1 MKYIKNNIIIACMA
15 VGMLSLGACND
26 FLDREPLDKV
36 TAESYLKSEGDL
48 AAFAIKQY
56 EILPNVV
63 NQYSVGPIGLGDDHT
78 DNQAKANGELKYWQ
92 PGQWRVRE
100 KEEKEELKD
109 QEWSFYRIRAF
120 NFFFQQV
127 LPKYE
132 AGEIQ
137 GVKANIDQYIGEVY
151 FLRAYE
157 YFKRL
162 KMFGDFPI
170 VTDVLVDEREMLVA
184 ASQRQPRNK
193 VARFILEDLDKA
205 IGLLSN
211 DIGNK
216 NRITR
221 DAALLFKSRVA
232 LYEASFETYHRGTPR
247 VPGEAGWPGAMMEY
261 NSGFSI
267 DLNQEITFFTDQ
279 AMAAAKEV
287 ADKITLTSNSG
298 QNTPNTGQ
306 TAGWNPYFE
315 MFAAM
320 DMSSYSEVIM
330 WHSFD
335 AGVNVGNAIMK
346 YALTSGSNTGL
357 TRGFVESFLMK
368 NGLPIYAS
376 GSNYSKIDSTLDLVK
391 KDRDGRLQ
399 LFLASEHSI
408 RSVYTDADTSK
419 YLGVPNI
426 IDITEQRK
434 VTGYTALKGV
444 NYSYDADNLPSG
456 TSEESGAIIFRG
468 VEAYLNYIEA
478 SCLKNGGNSIDGT
491 ARSYWKA
498 IRERAGVD
506 TDIDKTIAATNL
518 SMENDW
524 GVYSGGVAVSS
535 IMYNIRRERRCEF
548 MWEGMRWDDLIR
560 WRALDQVKDYI
571 IEGCN
576 FWDNM
581 YKAERF
587 FDKAANES
595 KLVPAGTP
603 GKVANVSS
611 KEKSGKY
618 LRPYQVVENNNGLY
632 NGYNWM
638 KANYLHPICI
648 THLRVSANDQN
659 NVTTSPIYQNPYWPI
674 EPNQSQLE

>member
-1 MKYIKNNIIIACMA
+1 MKYIKKNIAIACMA
-15 VGMLSLGACND
+15 IGMLSLGACND
-26 FLDREPLDKV
+26 FLDRQPLDKV
-36 TAESYLKSEGDL
+36 TAESYLKTEGDL

-56 EILPNVV
+56 EIFPNVV
-63 NQYSVGPIGLGDDHT
+63 NNYSIGPIALGDDHS
-78 DNQAKANGELKYWQ
+78 DNQAKTNGELKYWQ

-100 KEEKEELKD
+100 KEEKGELKD

-120 NFFFQQV
+120 NFFFQEV

-132 AGEIQ
+132 AGAIQ
-137 GVKANIDQYIGEVY
+137 GTQSNIDQYIGEVY

-170 VTDVLVDEREMLVA
+170 VTEVLVDDKELLIA
-184 ASQRQPRNK
+184 SSQRQPRNK

-221 DAALLFKSRVA
+221 DVALLFKSRVA

-247 VPGEAGWPGAMMEY
+247 VPGEGGWPGAAMDY
-261 NSGFSI
+261 NKDFSI
-267 DLNQEITFFTDQ
+267 NLDQEIAFFLDE
-279 AMAAAKEV
+279 ALAASKEV
-287 ADKITLTSNSG
+287 ADKITLTPNSG
-298 QNTPNTGQ
+298 RNSPNYGQ
-306 TAGWNPYFE
+306 TSGWNPYFE
-315 MFAAM
+315 MFADI
-320 DMSSYSEVIM
+320 DMSGYSEVLM
-330 WHSFD
+330 WHSFN
-335 AGVNVGNAIMK
+335 AAENVGNCFQNNT
-346 YALTSGSNTGL
+346 LSGSDTGL
-357 TRGFVESFLMK
+357 TRGFMETFLME

-376 GSNYSKIDSTLDLVK
+376 GSGYSKIDSTLDLVK

-399 LFLASEHSI
+399 LFLAGEHSI
-408 RSVYTDADTSK
+408 RSVYAEADTSK
-419 YLGVPNI
+419 YMGVPDI
-426 IDITEQRK
+426 IISGETRK
-434 VTGYTALKGV
+434 VTGYVALKGV
-444 NYSYDADNLPSG
+444 NYIYDADNLPSG
-456 TSEESGAIIFRG
+456 TSQEGGSIFFRG

-498 IRERAGVD
+498 IRERGGVD
-506 TDIDKTIAATNL
+506 SDIDKTIAATDLNQ
-518 SMENDW
+518 ENDW
-524 GVYSGGVAVSS
+524 AVYSGGTPVSS

-560 WRALDQVKDYI
+560 WRALDQVKNYI

-576 FWDNM
+576 LWDNM
-581 YKAERF
+581 YKADRF
-587 FDKAANES
+587 YDKTAGES
-595 KLVPAGTP
+595 KLIPAGTP

-632 NGYNWM
+632 NGYTWM

-648 THLRVSANDQN
+648 THMRISANDQN
-659 NVTTSPIYQNPYWPI
+659 DVGTSPIYQNPYWPS
-674 EPNQSQLE
+674 EPNASQLE

>member
-1 MKYIKNNIIIACMA
+1 MKYIIKNITIACMV
-15 VGMLSLGACND
+15 VGLLSLGACND
-26 FLDREPLDKV
+26 FLDRQPLDKI
-36 TAESYLKSEGDL
+36 TAESYLNTEGDL

-56 EILPNVV
+56 EIFPNVV
-63 NQYSVGPIGLGDDHT
+63 GNYSVGPYALGDDHS
-78 DNQAKANGELKYWQ
+78 DNQAKTDGDLKRWE
-92 PGQWRVRE
+92 PGQWRVLE
-100 KEEKEELKD
+100 KEEKSGLKD
-109 QEWSFYRIRAF
+109 QEWSFFRIRAF

-127 LPKYE
+127 LPKSE
-132 AGEIQ
+132 KGAITGTP
-137 GVKANIDQYIGEVY
+137 ASIDHYIGEVY

-170 VTDVLVDEREMLVA
+170 VTEVLVDDKEALIA

-211 DIGNK
+211 TIGNK

-247 VPGEAGWPGAMMEY
+247 VPGETGWPGASMSY
-261 NSGFSI
+261 NKDFSI
-267 DLNQEITFFTDQ
+267 NLDQEIAFFTDQ
-279 AMAAAKEV
+279 AMAAAKEI
-287 ADKITLTSNSG
+287 ADKIELAPNSG
-298 QNTPNTGQ
+298 QNNPNAGQ
-306 TAGWNPYFE
+306 TSGWNSYFE
-315 MFAAM
+315 MFGAQ
-320 DMSSYSEVIM
+320 DMSSYSEVLM

-335 AGVNVGNAIMK
+335 ASLNVANCFQNNT
-346 YALTSGSNTGL
+346 LSGSNTGL
-357 TRGFVESFLMK
+357 TRGYVETFLMQ

-376 GSNYSKIDSTLDLVK
+376 GSGYSKIDSTLELVK

-399 LFLASEHSI
+399 LFMTGERSI
-408 RSVYTDADTSK
+408 RSVYTEADSNR
-419 YLGVPNI
+419 YIGVPNV
-426 IDITEQRK
+426 IDLTEVRK
-434 VTGYTALKGV
+434 ITGYTALKGL
-444 NYSYDADNLPSG
+444 NYIYDGNNLPSG
-456 TSEESGAIIFRG
+456 LSQTGGSIIFRG

-491 ARSYWKA
+491 ARTYWKM
-498 IRERAGVD
+498 IRERAGTD
-506 TDIDKTIAATNL
+506 TDFDKTIAATDLNK
-518 SMENDW
+518 ENDW
-524 GVYSGGVAVSS
+524 GVYSAGTTVSPL
-535 IMYNIRRERRCEF
+535 MYNIRRERRCEF

-560 WRALDQVKDYI
+560 WRALDQVKNYI

-581 YKAERF
+581 YKAKTF
-587 FDKAANES
+587 FDEAKGES

-603 GKVANVSS
+603 GKIANISS

-618 LRPYQVVENNNGLY
+618 LRPYQIVENNNGLY

-638 KANYLHPICI
+638 KANYLRPICI
-648 THLRVSANDQN
+648 THLRISASSQEDLS
-659 NVTTSPIYQNPYWPI
+659 TSPIYQNPYWPTVS
-674 EPNQSQLE
+674 NQSQLE